1 MAFIREF
8 TSIEALRNTSLFNNC
23 LLPDIKNGKVF
34 PAIRKN
40 EIHFY
45 YQGGRLFKYD
55 GNDFFTHI
63 KYAFNSDKDYTD
75 IKESELKTL
84 KPVDN
89 FVGGYEKIKACCK
102 VYSAKSE
109 ACNVAKLFK
118 NYSYVISD
126 ENKVLL
132 DIEAAMES
140 ESDEKNIDRFDLVLF
155 DKEKA
160 TLQIAE
166 AKLYCNNEI
175 RAQKGSVP
183 SVVEQIKIYEKNI
196 AKHEKEIITAYKDY
210 VKIVNKLFTVN
221 ERFTLNLPEPEKI
234 NNTVNLL
241 IFDFDDKQ
249 REKLQKEVNVI
260 KDCLSK
266 KDDNLDHKIYIRGN
280 VGNDRDQ
287 TILKN
292 IFSNYTA

>member
-1 MAFIREF
+1 
-8 TSIEALRNTSLFNNC
+8 
-23 LLPDIKNGKVF
+23 
-34 PAIRKN
+34 
-40 EIHFY
+40 
-45 YQGGRLFKYD
+45 
-55 GNDFFTHI
+55 
-63 KYAFNSDKDYTD
+63 
-75 IKESELKTL
+75 
-84 KPVDN
+84 
-89 FVGGYEKIKACCK
+89 
-102 VYSAKSE
+102 
-109 ACNVAKLFK
+109 
-118 NYSYVISD
+118 
-126 ENKVLL
+126 
-132 DIEAAMES
+132 MES

-183 SVVEQIKIYEKNI
+183 SVVEQIKRYEKNI
-196 AKHEKEIITAYKDY
+196 AKHEKEIINAYKDY

-249 REKLQKEVNVI
+249 GEKLQKEVNVI

-266 KDDNLDHKIYIRGN
+266 KDDNLDHEIYKRGN

-287 TILKN
+287 TILKKL
-292 IFSNYTA
+292 FSNYTA